1 VRGIKIPG
9 GPEYGPIFTNPRA
22 AEHRIPE
29 GEAVVDLD
37 VALKLLMDSGEALTI
52 FTDGVGYF
60 VHLSLDR
67 YVRARWQAYAVE
79 RRVF

>member
-1 VRGIKIPG
+1 
-9 GPEYGPIFTNPRA
+9 
-22 AEHRIPE
+22 
-29 GEAVVDLD
+29 
-37 VALKLLMDSGEALTI
+37 MDSGEALTI